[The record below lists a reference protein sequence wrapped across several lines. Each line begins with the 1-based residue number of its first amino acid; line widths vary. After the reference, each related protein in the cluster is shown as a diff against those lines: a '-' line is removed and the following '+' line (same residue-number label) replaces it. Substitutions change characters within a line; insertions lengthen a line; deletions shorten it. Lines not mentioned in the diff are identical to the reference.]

1 MVLADGRA
9 VVLAGRENSG
19 DVASEDMESFWF
31 FFFFKNF
38 GGFCFCFEYVLVI

>member
-31 FFFFKNF
+31 FFFFLKTLVDF
-38 GGFCFCFEYVLVI
+38 VFVLSMFW